1 MGLFVDEYLEYLK
14 GQLAMCDYVLLPLA
28 SDVEIMD
35 FDSKMIVAARL
46 DQAKMLSNC
55 NILCGTA

>member
-35 FDSKMIVAARL
+35 FDSKMINVREI
-46 DQAKMLSNC
+46 M
-55 NILCGTA
+55 NILQLECACH